1 MRWVHLAVLVAAS
14 GALAERPGTVQR
26 SQERAALH
34 DFGGEFTFT
43 RIRYGARGGS
53 GYRRNS
59 SAWAHDYPRADAHIA
74 KLLSYLTTIRPNLE
88 FTNVFD
94 LDDGRL
100 HRYPIAYVSE
110 PGFWTMTDQE
120 ALGFRSFLLKG
131 GFAIFDDFENEQW
144 HNFEAQLRRVLPEH
158 DLVEVDATH
167 PIFHSFYDLD
177 RIDYQ
182 HPLVPVKASYYGVFE
197 DNDRSK
203 RLMVIVAYNSDM
215 AEYWEWS
222 NSDYLPVDLT
232 NEAYKLGVNFIVYGL
247 TH

>member
-1 MRWVHLAVLVAAS
+1 MRWLRVALVVGSTSVLAGAPRERRAPPQEVVA
-14 GALAERPGTVQR
+14 
-26 SQERAALH
+26 H

-43 RIRYGARGGS
+43 RVRYGAGGGS
-53 GYRRNS
+53 GLRRGS
-59 SAWAHDYPRADAHIA
+59 SAWAHDYPRADEHIS

-94 LDDGRL
+94 LDDERL

-110 PGFWTMTDQE
+110 PGFWSMTDQE
-120 ALGFRSFLLKG
+120 ADGFRRFLLKG

-144 HNFEAQLRRVLPEH
+144 HNFAAQMRRVLPEH
-158 DLVEVDATH
+158 DLVELDATH

-182 HPLVPVKASYYGVFE
+182 HPLVPVKASYYGIFE
-197 DNDRSK
+197 DNDRSR

-222 NSDYLPVDLT
+222 NSDFLPVDLT